1 MTFRGREGSIALS
14 ALKSRFEHFLKKP
27 MGSLLYHIT
36 DEEKKVCVWM
46 GVEGSR
52 SGRPLFY
59 TTTSYSLTL

>member
-1 MTFRGREGSIALS
+1 MTFRGREGSIAPS
-14 ALKSRFEHFLKKP
+14 ALKPRFEYFPRKP
-27 MGSLLYHIT
+27 MGSLLYHFT
-36 DEEKKVCVWM
+36 DEERKMCMWM